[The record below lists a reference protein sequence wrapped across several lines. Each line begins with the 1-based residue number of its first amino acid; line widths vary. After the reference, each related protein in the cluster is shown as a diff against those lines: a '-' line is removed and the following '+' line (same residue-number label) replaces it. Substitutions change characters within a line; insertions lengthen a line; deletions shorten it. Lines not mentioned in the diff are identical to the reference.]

1 MYGILAV
8 SLLFFTSSVSSAQI
22 SSSAPLESAQAA
34 LQRFCDMEVAGK
46 GLSPEGWN
54 EMAGVLLHS
63 GPPNR
68 RKLIVVKDFV
78 VSKPIVKNDRAE
90 LYVEYIYL
98 GQLNS
103 SFARYL
109 QVIPGLPR
117 GPIKVR
123 VEYSLV
129 RTSRGDGRSFSPTWK
144 IERSSEGPPERLHI
158 SVAAAISYL
167 NQLRDQERNPV
178 IKRNAKQSIATLNG
192 LQRK

>member
-1 MYGILAV
+1 MNGILAISVLFFASRV
-8 SLLFFTSSVSSAQI
+8 SLAQI
-22 SSSAPLESAQAA
+22 SSSVTLESAQAA

-63 GPPNR
+63 GPPNQ

-103 SFARYL
+103 SFARYS

-123 VEYSLV
+123 VEYYVV
-129 RTSRGDGRSFSPTWK
+129 RTPAEGGRVSSPTWK
-144 IERSSEGPPERLHI
+144 IERSSEGPPEHLHV
-158 SVAAAISYL
+158 SVAATTSYL
-167 NQLRDQERNPV
+167 KQLRDRERNPV
-178 IKRNAKQSIATLNG
+178 IKRNAEQSIATLTG
-192 LQRK
+192 SQTK